1 MDPEDLR
8 GAVSL
13 ADLLTSLK
21 QRRPPTEPLLRR
33 KFDALSRPALGA
45 LPFLV
50 EHAVVA
56 RHARLTPNE
65 RDGVARAVTSFAADT
80 AAEVAHVH
88 ARGAVASEEAVG
100 FARGQASHLLRIGLE
115 LQAFARRMKVSYI
128 RSQPIATH
136 WPTPSS

>member
-33 KFDALSRPALGA
+33 KFDALSRPAVDA

-50 EHAVVA
+50 ERAVPPRLPAQPLVARLLRAAVV
-56 RHARLTPNE
+56 LLGT
-65 RDGVARAVTSFAADT
+65 VVL
-80 AAEVAHVH
+80 
-88 ARGAVASEEAVG
+88 ARGALRLLRALAPLLPRLG
-100 FARGQASHLLRIGLE
+100 FALE
-115 LQAFARRMKVSYI
+115 
-128 RSQPIATH
+128 
-136 WPTPSS
+136 